1 MNKRFLPLLGFLAIA
16 IGLYLAF
23 RNATDREIEIVSVRT
38 TAAGMMLDVR
48 YRVADGKAAKAFF
61 PKKSKP
67 LLISEKS
74 GATLTVPVPPKV
86 GPLKQ
91 IPDEFKPD
99 KTYFMF
105 FANPGRHVK
114 AGDLVTLVSE
124 NRKVE
129 HLRVQ

>member
-1 MNKRFLPLLGFLAIA
+1 MNKRFLPVLGFLAIA

-23 RNATDREIEIVSVRT
+23 RNAPDRAVEIVSVRT

-48 YRVADGKAAKAFF
+48 YRVADGKAAKSFF

-67 LLISEKS
+67 LLINEKS
-74 GATLTVPVPPKV
+74 GATLAVPVPPKV

-99 KTYFMF
+99 RTYFMF

-114 AGDLVTLVSE
+114 AGDLVTLVSGD
-124 NRKVE
+124 RKIE